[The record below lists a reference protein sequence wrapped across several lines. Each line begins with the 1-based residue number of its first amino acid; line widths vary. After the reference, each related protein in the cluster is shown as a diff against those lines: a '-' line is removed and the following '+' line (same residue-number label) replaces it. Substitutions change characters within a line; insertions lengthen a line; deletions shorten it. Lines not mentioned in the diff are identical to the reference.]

1 MFKAK
6 AALVT
11 GSTSG
16 IGLGMAETL
25 AKKGCNIMLNGFGDT
40 GEITRLQ
47 KRYFLKLNDPPGLLS
62 LSSNWQ
68 I

>member
-1 MFKAK
+1 MFKGK

-25 AKKGCNIMLNGFGDT
+25 AKKGCNIMLNGFGNRT
-40 GEITRLQ
+40 
-47 KRYFLKLNDPPGLLS
+47 KAFYALLGFRIKGA
-62 LSSNWQ
+62 LS
-68 I
+68 